1 MKKSIQKASFILA
14 PLFLLLSCN
23 NKTQEKTIEKVKVQ
37 ATKQV
42 KSSTTS
48 TSKIIPISEVQ
59 WDALNPARGDK
70 SPQAGTLWGNR
81 KGTEATGFLVK
92 FLDGFSSPP
101 HIHNVSYKGLVITGL
116 IHNDDPN
123 ASTLWMPSGSY
134 WTQPP
139 GESHITAAKGDH
151 NMAYIEIES
160 GPYLVKPVKEAFDN
174 GEKPINI
181 DASNMVWVNLPENQ
195 SSIKGIKIAYL
206 WGSPEEGQ
214 LNGTL
219 IKLPKGFKGTLDI
232 QDSTLRAVIL
242 QGKLDYHTSKN
253 DTQILEAGSY
263 FSSEGNFKHTISAT
277 EQDCMVYIRTKGK
290 FNIR

>member
-23 NKTQEKTIEKVKVQ
+23 NKTQEKTIEKVEVQ

-48 TSKIIPISEVQ
+48 TSKIIPISKVQ
-59 WDALNPARGDK
+59 WDALNPARGNK

-134 WTQPP
+134 WTQPA

-263 FSSEGNFKHTISAT
+263 FSSEGNFKHTISAM